1 MSEGVRQGPPRWAIA
16 IALIVLAAIAAV
28 YIFAGEPV
36 VEAPAYDGPYDEAP
50 VVEALPPPADDA
62 APASDETES
71 PADDATP
78 E

>member
-1 MSEGVRQGPPRWAIA
+1 MSDGARQGPPRWAIG
-16 IALIVLAAIAAV
+16 IALIALAAIAAL

-36 VEAPAYDGPYDEAP
+36 VEAPVYDGPYDVAP
-50 VVEALPPPADDA
+50 VVEEMPPPVEDA

-78 E
+78 G

>member
-36 VEAPAYDGPYDEAP
+36 VEAPVYDGPYDESPIIEETSPAEDAVP
-50 VVEALPPPADDA
+50 V
-62 APASDETES
+62 SDETEN
-71 PADDATP
+71 PADDATAR
-78 E
+78 